1 MNTKTQNYQALRA
14 KARRLTR
21 EIEKLERAVKCPSNF
36 AKKGE
41 VPHSTNIGWTGK
53 TALFYTP
60 SWVMDDL
67 LARQREA
74 EDKLPRLEARRARA
88 LKKAERFFKQL
99 PWGERAA
106 LTMVGANPPFIQ
118 RQ

>member
-1 MNTKTQNYQALRA
+1 MNTKTQNYQALCA

-21 EIEKLERAVKCPSNF
+21 EIEHLTKAVKCPSNF
-36 AKKGE
+36 AKDGE
-41 VPHSTNIGWTGK
+41 VPHSTNIGWTAK

-74 EDKLPRLEARRARA
+74 VAKLPRLEARRERA
-88 LKKAERFFKQL
+88 LKKAKGIFEQL
-99 PWGERAA
+99 PWSERVV
-106 LTMVGANPPFIQ
+106 LTMVGANPKE
-118 RQ
+118 